1 MTIFPPEILKFLV
14 TFLFWIVAE
23 PEALTIVPSTPPEN
37 DAIASHPALTSQQSD
52 IFPPN
57 EALSLTDE
65 PEPEVAL
72 TAHEILPL
80 ALAFI
85 DTRGKAGKANLNIV
99 TFLLQLPLR
108 DAPVLPILL
117 FLILNQFLF
126 H

>member
-23 PEALTIVPSTPPEN
+23 PVALTIVPSTPPEN
-37 DAIASHPALTSQQSD
+37 DTIASHPALTSQQSD

-72 TAHEILPL
+72 TAHEIVPL
-80 ALAFI
+80 ALH
-85 DTRGKAGKANLNIV
+85 
-99 TFLLQLPLR
+99 LLIQEEKQEKQ
-108 DAPVLPILL
+108 I
-117 FLILNQFLF
+117 
-126 H
+126 